1 MSQPEKFPTPQG
13 CELARGCSQLGA
25 DGLDPEVEGRRDGE
39 RTRAVLAA
47 AGSVDQVANP

>member
-13 CELARGCSQLGA
+13 WQVARGCSQLGA

-39 RTRAVLAA
+39 RTLAVLAA
-47 AGSVDQVANP
+47 AGSVDLVANP